1 MTPQPELFTAHVG
14 LGGYVEKVIVDV
26 GNGPQECTQFTPF
39 KQAMAISTRVGN
51 FKWTGEQ
58 QRAVDDAIAVV
69 ALAKER
75 FTADDVWAQLG
86 PSFPVTKGL
95 AARLNVA
102 VRRKII
108 YNTGTVAHAKRG
120 GLHDHAQRLTVWARY
135 RGEHGV

>member
-1 MTPQPELFTAHVG
+1 MTPQPQLFEPVISLA
-14 LGGYVEKVIVDV
+14 GYREQVAQPVK
-26 GNGPQECTQFTPF
+26 PF
-39 KQAMAISTRVGN
+39 DIAMKISQTVSN
-51 FKWTGEQ
+51 LKWSGEQ

-69 ALAKER
+69 ALAKDR

>member
-1 MTPQPELFTAHVG
+1 MSQQTELFTQVVG
-14 LGGYVEKVIVDV
+14 LAGAREVVNATV
-26 GNGPQECTQFTPF
+26 TPF
-39 KQAMAISTRVGN
+39 EVAMRISQTVAN
-51 FKWTGEQ
+51 VKWTADQ

-69 ALAKER
+69 ALAKGR
-75 FTADDVWAQLG
+75 FTADDIWSQLG

-102 VRRKII
+102 ARRKLI

-135 RGEHGV
+135 EANRGI